1 MAGALPFGSA
11 SRLGGSNPADRSRS
25 FHSDAHARI
34 ARFFAGPSD
43 QLLLAPN
50 APARRGRGHAK
61 RGRAGGSGTKL
72 APAGRRG
79 CGGTD
84 DLSLA
89 CQTRRD
95 LVRAAFETGIRARS
109 LAEVEMRQ
117 RCLVEGE
124 SEIDGIERAVLKD
137 LQHLIR
143 QQNAAE
149 QPRRK
154 VAPRRAQMAV
164 GDLFDTVQ
172 RDLEE

>member
-1 MAGALPFGSA
+1 M
-11 SRLGGSNPADRSRS
+11 
-25 FHSDAHARI
+25 
-34 ARFFAGPSD
+34 
-43 QLLLAPN
+43 
-50 APARRGRGHAK
+50 
-61 RGRAGGSGTKL
+61 
-72 APAGRRG
+72 
-79 CGGTD
+79 
-84 DLSLA
+84 
-89 CQTRRD
+89 
-95 LVRAAFETGIRARS
+95 RAAFETGIRARS